1 MLSPYAK
8 NEWLTIIAV
17 GICVGLS
24 LVLLGYWPGSV
35 LVGIATVGVLTFFR
49 DPERRV
55 PSPRN
60 IVVAPS
66 DGKISSIHEV
76 EHFPPFEGPAVC
88 IRIFMSVFDV
98 HINRCPCHGK
108 VASITHQP
116 GNHGNTLNPESIEDN
131 ESMTT
136 LFVHPVKEHPI
147 AAVRQVAG
155 LLARTIYN
163 KLREE
168 QVVQRGQRMGII
180 KLGSTTELYLPATLR
195 PEVKVQQGQKVLGGM
210 TILANVTPI
219 DPTESLPPQITLF
232 TSSANPVD
240 EDGEP
245 TVFAED
251 ESARSSL

>member
-17 GICVGLS
+17 GACVGLS
-24 LVLLGYWPGSV
+24 LVLLGYWPGA
-35 LVGIATVGVLTFFR
+35 VGIGVATLAVLTFFR
-49 DPERRV
+49 DPDRRI

-60 IVVAPS
+60 IVVAPA

-76 EHFPPFEGPAVC
+76 EHFPPFDGPAVC
-88 IRIFMSVFDV
+88 VRVFMSVFDV
-98 HINRCPCHGK
+98 HVNRCVCHGK

-136 LFVHPVKEHPI
+136 LFVHPVKGHPV

-155 LLARTIYN
+155 LLARTIHN
-163 KLREE
+163 GLRDE

-180 KLGSTTELYLPATLR
+180 KLGSTSELYLPANLK
-195 PEVKVQQGQKVLGGM
+195 PDVLVKQGQKVLAGM
-210 TILANVTPI
+210 TVLANVTPL
-219 DPTESLPPQITLF
+219 DPAEGLPPQITLF
-232 TSSANPVD
+232 ASPTED
-240 EDGEP
+240 DGGDGEP
-245 TVFAED
+245 SVFAEKD
-251 ESARSSL
+251 PASSPR